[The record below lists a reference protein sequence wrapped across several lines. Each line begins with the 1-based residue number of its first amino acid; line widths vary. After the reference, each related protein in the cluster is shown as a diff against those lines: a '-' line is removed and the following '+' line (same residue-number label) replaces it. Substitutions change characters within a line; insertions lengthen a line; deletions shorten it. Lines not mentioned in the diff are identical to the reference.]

1 MILGFNDVDQVV
13 DTFLRVFQR
22 YIIIRPKDKP
32 WFISALCREFR
43 IRNRLRKF
51 TMTSNNAVDMIFLL
65 ENQATK

>member
-22 YIIIRPKDKP
+22 YIIIRPKDKL
-32 WFISALCREFR
+32 WFISALCRESR